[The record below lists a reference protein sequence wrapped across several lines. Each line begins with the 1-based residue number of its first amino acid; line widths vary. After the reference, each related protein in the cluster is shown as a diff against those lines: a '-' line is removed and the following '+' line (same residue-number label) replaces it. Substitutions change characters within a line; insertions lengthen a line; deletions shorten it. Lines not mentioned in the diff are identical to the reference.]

1 MQGQRSLLDCAGLLM
16 IVTNSSQI
24 VEINDKALTFA
35 IPPGQR
41 KYSRHI
47 YESNASRDN
56 EPEVKATMAGIDEQ
70 LPISLESDI
79 HGAEAGTTIEADDDE
94 GPVVSKAG
102 DGVSIIIETAQN
114 GRCPEIGSTDPEA
127 VDSKTA
133 EDRNGELEQRE
144 GLEVETSAEPKK
156 DETPEITTPKGKREN
171 GVTIQTNG
179 SNPSSAARSENEDTL
194 HEISNL
200 TQLEHKLVDID
211 GRFQSKEISVQ
222 NTWKT
227 FRCSR
232 NNQDMG
238 TLFEI
243 REEFFVYKH
252 PRIVKEAKRKR

>member
-1 MQGQRSLLDCAGLLM
+1 MQGQRSLLDCARRLSLT
-16 IVTNSSQI
+16 IFQI

-41 KYSRHI
+41 KYSRHT
-47 YESNASRDN
+47 YGSTASRDN
-56 EPEVKATMAGIDEQ
+56 EPEVKATMAGADEQ
-70 LPISLESDI
+70 LPNTLESETN
-79 HGAEAGTTIEADDDE
+79 GAEAGTTIEADGDE
-94 GPVVSKAG
+94 GPVDSQES
-102 DGVSIIIETAQN
+102 DGVPITIETAQDS
-114 GRCPEIGSTDPEA
+114 RCPEIRPTDPEA
-127 VDSKTA
+127 AFDSTTA
-133 EDRNGELEQRE
+133 EDRNGEPEQPE
-144 GLEVETSAEPKK
+144 GSDVEAIVEPQK
-156 DETPEITTPKGKREN
+156 DETPEVTTPKGKRGN
-171 GVTIQTNG
+171 GVTVQANG
-179 SNPSSAARSENEDTL
+179 GQPSSAARSGTEDTL
-194 HEISNL
+194 YEISNL

-211 GRFQSKEISVQ
+211 ERFQSKEISVQ